1 MSSSRVAVPE
11 RILEYLLGRV
21 SPEGPT
27 RHFGAAHFGARRQP
41 AAVFTA
47 GGTRGRRALLRLR
60 IKTSKPH
67 PYFKD
72 TPPITICHKTNMN
85 EMW

>member
-1 MSSSRVAVPE
+1 MPE

-60 IKTSKPH
+60 KKRQNLTH
-67 PYFKD
+67 TLNTHLLLQY
-72 TPPITICHKTNMN
+72 TNIRPGGQF
-85 EMW
+85 